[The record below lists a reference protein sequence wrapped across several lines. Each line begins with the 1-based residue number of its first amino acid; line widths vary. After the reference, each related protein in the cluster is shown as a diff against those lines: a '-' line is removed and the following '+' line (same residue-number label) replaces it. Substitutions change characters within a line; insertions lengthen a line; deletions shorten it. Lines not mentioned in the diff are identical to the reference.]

1 MAEIKG
7 ILSAGSSL
15 AGALK
20 DNGYTLPTASPTR
33 LGGIKIGEGLS
44 IGSDGV
50 LNTVKQNT
58 YSRLSLTHVD
68 GAVNKSAQS
77 PDDTIGLEFKPSF
90 KIADIDGVIA
100 VDLNFGSYLDD
111 DKPMAGTAVKTY
123 IDSVNKGLESELED
137 LEEWL
142 ANTYISENKYITSQT
157 YEAET
162 DENGYAAIP
171 FSLEDNQI
179 AYILI
184 NGLIAVDGKDYQIT
198 DNSIQLTNSEF
209 TSGNDIVTFVIF
221 KPTVNTDTNK
231 TISISS
237 QIYEARTDSDGY
249 AKLPFTYNNQLFYVF
264 INGALASE
272 KRDYQIFDEGI
283 RLINSEFIFG
293 SDVITFAVFTP
304 SVNGAE
310 SESLN
315 MSLKIYETQTDI
327 NGYAS
332 IPLFPKV
339 ILKNNDNIAVQV
351 FINGLYAIEGSDYQ
365 IDDGS
370 IQLTSSEYLLG
381 NDVVAFAVF
390 EAKLNGS
397 SDGSSSDD
405 ITPISLLEIEEII
418 NS

>member
-184 NGLIAVDGKDYQIT
+184 NGLIAVEGKDYQIT

-221 KPTVNTDTNK
+221 NPAIDADTNK

-249 AKLPFTYNNQLFYVF
+249 AKLPFTYNNQIFYVF

-339 ILKNNDNIAVQV
+339 ILKNNDNSAVQV

-397 SDGSSSDD
+397 SSDD